1 MKKQIFLVAAVL
13 FTAGVITM
21 SGCKKDDTTPPVI
34 TLVGSASVTSVLNAA
49 YTDQGATAND
59 NKDGDITSRI
69 KSTGW
74 IAADKDLTG
83 TYTITY
89 SVTDAAGNTGTATR
103 TVIVKNDAEAAYA
116 GTYTSAMET
125 DANGPYRYQT
135 AKPFIVTASTT
146 VNNRVI
152 MNRLGDFDSNTVY
165 MMVTGTTL
173 TIPSQTVTN
182 VGSGTASCDVHDRQT
197 DGTGVK
203 TANGF
208 NLTYND
214 AKVAPCTGTRTGV
227 QAVFVK

>member
-59 NKDGDITSRI
+59 NKDGDITSKI
-69 KSTGW
+69 TSTGW

-125 DANGPYRYQT
+125 DANGPYTYQT

-152 MNRLGDFDSNTVY
+152 MNRLGDFDNNTVY